1 MYIIQVCERL
11 ERLNTRGKCLTL
23 KLMLRA
29 ENAPEQ
35 TAKFLGKDQLSL
47 LFLNRLI
54 SVWRQEGTSTHSSQK
69 N

>member
-11 ERLNTRGKCLTL
+11 EKLNTRGKCLTL

-35 TAKFLGKDQLSL
+35 TAKFLGKNQCFGS
-47 LFLNRLI
+47 RLDLDSI
-54 SVWRQEGTSTHSSQK
+54 KSVDPDPEGQK
-69 N
+69 